1 MIRSKFNHARG
12 FGSATHD
19 RGQRQCPISYLIE
32 QRVPFAE
39 LLGKT
44 KVSIGRGHRWP
55 NMFRMPAY
63 DPVAI
68 AVMGFGILLAAA
80 LAFGL

>member
-1 MIRSKFNHARG
+1 
-12 FGSATHD
+12 
-19 RGQRQCPISYLIE
+19 
-32 QRVPFAE
+32 VPFAE

-68 AVMGFGILLAAA
+68 AVMGFGICLAAA